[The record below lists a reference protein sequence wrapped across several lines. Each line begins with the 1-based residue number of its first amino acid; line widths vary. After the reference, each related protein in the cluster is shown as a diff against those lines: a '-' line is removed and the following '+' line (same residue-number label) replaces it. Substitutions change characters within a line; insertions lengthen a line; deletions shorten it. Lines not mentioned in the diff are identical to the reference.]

1 MSYSRTMPC
10 YGWLLTALGAAA
22 ALQACAVDPN
32 PAETARRQQLLPT
45 EQYGLAVTSQ
55 PEQIALG
62 LHAGGLSV
70 TQQAALGQFAS
81 RWRLNG
87 GGPVTLRA
95 PVGGNAALSRRMEA
109 ETGTY
114 LVKLGIPQEQLVL
127 AGYAAGPNSSA
138 PLLASYERF
147 EAKGPNCS
155 GGWRNI
161 MSTGSNVA
169 YDHFGCAVTAN
180 IAAQVAN
187 PRDFLAPAVET
198 PADNSRRSVVLGKYR
213 QGAVT
218 SSAKDDQANGK
229 VSDSG
234 GGGG

>member
-1 MSYSRTMPC
+1 MSYSRTMRRC
-10 YGWLLTALGAAA
+10 GRLLTGLGVAA

-45 EQYGLAVTSQ
+45 EQYGLAVTNQ

-62 LHAGGLSV
+62 LHADGLSAA
-70 TQQAALGQFAS
+70 QQAALGQFVS

-87 GGPVTLRA
+87 GGAVTLRA
-95 PVGGNAALSRRMEA
+95 PVSGNAALSRRMET
-109 ETGTY
+109 ETGAY
-114 LVKLGIPQEQLVL
+114 LVKLGIPQERLVL
-127 AGYAAGPNSSA
+127 AGYAAAAPSA

-155 GGWRNI
+155 GGWSDI
-161 MSTGSNVA
+161 MSTGSNAA

-198 PADNSRRSVVLGKYR
+198 PADNSRRSVVLNKYR
-213 QGAVT
+213 LGAVT

-234 GGGG
+234 GGN

>member
-1 MSYSRTMPC
+1 MSYSKTMRRC
-10 YGWLLTALGAAA
+10 GRLLTGLAAAA

-32 PAETARRQQLLPT
+32 PAETARRQQLVPT
-45 EQYGLAVTSQ
+45 EQYGLAVTSE

-62 LHAGGLSV
+62 LHADGLSP
-70 TQQAALGQFAS
+70 TQRAALGQFVS

-87 GGPVTLRA
+87 GGAVTLRA
-95 PVGGNAALSRRMEA
+95 PVGGNAALSGRMETA
-109 ETGTY
+109 VGAYMVE
-114 LVKLGIPQEQLVL
+114 LGIPKARLVL
-127 AGYAAGPNSSA
+127 AGYPAGANASA

-155 GGWRNI
+155 GGWRDI
-161 MSTGSNVA
+161 MSTGLNMA

-198 PADNSRRSVVLGKYR
+198 PADNSRRSVVLNKYR
-213 QGAVT
+213 LGAVT

-234 GGGG
+234 GGN